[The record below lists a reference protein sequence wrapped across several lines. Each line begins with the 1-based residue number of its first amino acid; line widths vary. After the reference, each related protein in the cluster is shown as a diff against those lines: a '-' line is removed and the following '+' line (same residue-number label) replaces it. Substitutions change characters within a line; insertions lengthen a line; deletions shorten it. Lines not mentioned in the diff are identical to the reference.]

1 MILNTLEN
9 NMNNHS
15 KDGHSEKR
23 LNIGLALGSG
33 SARGLAHIGV
43 IRALEDAGI
52 KIDCVAGTSI
62 GALIGSVYA
71 SGKLDD
77 MEKVYLDFDWK
88 KIAYFFDIVFPKSG
102 LIDGNKVA
110 DFVREYVHVETIE
123 HLPLPFQAVATDIGS
138 GEEITMDKGDV
149 IEAVRASISVPGI
162 FTPVRRNSRVLVDG
176 GLINPVPVSTARSMG
191 AKLVIAVDLNHEIV
205 AGKAPKNLSKAS
217 KFSEQNSF
225 VETLSRMGGA
235 KYLAAVERI
244 NLGLQSMDNPA
255 LNQIQAWLA
264 EESLPNIFEVLLSSI
279 NVMETQITRT
289 RLHMDPPDLLIQPK
303 LGHIRFLEF
312 NRAEEIINIG
322 YEETCKQLERGS
334 DTLLENLN
342 MT

>member
-1 MILNTLEN
+1 MNDHLKN
-9 NMNNHS
+9 NS
-15 KDGHSEKR
+15 SEKR

-71 SGKLDD
+71 SGKLGDL
-77 MEKVYLDFDWK
+77 EKVYLDYDWK

-110 DFVREYVHVETIE
+110 DFVREYVHAETIE
-123 HLPLPFQAVATDIGS
+123 HLPMPFRAVATDIGT
-138 GEEITMDKGDV
+138 GEEITMDQGDV
-149 IEAVRASISVPGI
+149 IEAVRASLSVPGI

-176 GLINPVPVSTARSMG
+176 GLINPVPVSAARSMG

-205 AGKAPKNLSKAS
+205 AGKAPKSLSKT
-217 KFSEQNSF
+217 SESSENSRF
-225 VETLSRMGGA
+225 VQTLSRMGGT
-235 KYLAAVERI
+235 KYLSAVERI
-244 NLGLQSMDNPA
+244 NLSLQSMDNPA
-255 LNQIQAWLA
+255 LKQIQAWLA

-289 RLHMDPPDLLIQPK
+289 RLQMEPPDLLIQPK

-322 YEETCKQLERGS
+322 YEETCKQLES
-334 DTLLENLN
+334 KADTLLKR
-342 MT
+342 

>member
-1 MILNTLEN
+1 
-9 NMNNHS
+9 MNNQL
-15 KDGHSEKR
+15 KNNV
-23 LNIGLALGSG
+23 NIGLALGSG

-43 IRALEDAGI
+43 IRALEESGI

-71 SGKLDD
+71 SGKLEDL
-77 MEKVYLDFDWK
+77 EKVYLDFDWK

-110 DFVREYVHVETIE
+110 DFVREYVHAETIE
-123 HLPLPFQAVATDIGS
+123 HLPLPFQAVATDIGT
-138 GEEITMDKGDV
+138 GEEIAMDRGDV

-162 FTPVRRNSRVLVDG
+162 FTPVRRNGRVLVDG

-205 AGKAPKNLSKAS
+205 ARKAPKNLPKAS
-217 KFSEQNSF
+217 KSSEQNSF

-279 NVMETQITRT
+279 NVMETQITCT
-289 RLHMDPPDLLIQPK
+289 RLHLDPPDLLIQPK

-322 YEETCKQLERGS
+322 YEETCRQLERGS
-334 DTLLENLN
+334 DTLLESLHI
-342 MT
+342 T

>member
-1 MILNTLEN
+1 MVFSLPI
-9 NMNNHS
+9 NMR
-15 KDGHSEKR
+15 K
-23 LNIGLALGSG
+23 
-33 SARGLAHIGV
+33 
-43 IRALEDAGI
+43 
-52 KIDCVAGTSI
+52 
-62 GALIGSVYA
+62 
-71 SGKLDD
+71 
-77 MEKVYLDFDWK
+77 
-88 KIAYFFDIVFPKSG
+88 
-102 LIDGNKVA
+102 
-110 DFVREYVHVETIE
+110 
-123 HLPLPFQAVATDIGS
+123 Q
-138 GEEITMDKGDV
+138 V

-162 FTPVRRNSRVLVDG
+162 FTPVRRNGQVLVDG
-176 GLINPVPVSTARSMG
+176 GLTNPVPVSTARSMG
-191 AKLVIAVDLNHEIV
+191 AKLVIAVDLNHDIV
-205 AGKAPKNLSKAS
+205 AGKAPESISKS
-217 KFSEQNSF
+217 SDQNSF

-334 DTLLENLN
+334 DSFFS
-342 MT
+342 

>member
-1 MILNTLEN
+1 MKLNILGN
-9 NMNNHS
+9 NMNNHYS
-15 KDGHSEKR
+15 KKM

-43 IRALEDAGI
+43 IRALEDSGI

-71 SGKLDD
+71 SGKLEDL
-77 MEKVYLDFDWK
+77 EKVYLDYDWK
-88 KIAYFFDIVFPKSG
+88 KIAYLFDIVFPKSG

-110 DFVREYVHVETIE
+110 DFVREYVHAQTIE
-123 HLPLPFQAVATDIGS
+123 HLAMPFKAVATDIGT
-138 GEEITMDKGDV
+138 GEEITMDQGDV
-149 IEAVRASISVPGI
+149 IEAVRASISIPGI
-162 FTPVRRNSRVLVDG
+162 FTPVRRNGRVLVDG
-176 GLINPVPVSTARSMG
+176 GLVNPVPVSTARSMG
-191 AKLVIAVDLNHEIV
+191 AKLIIAVDLNHDII
-205 AGKAPKNLSKAS
+205 AGKAPESISKS
-217 KFSEQNSF
+217 SEQSRF
-225 VETLSRMGGA
+225 VQTLSHMGGA

-279 NVMETQITRT
+279 NVMATQITRT
-289 RLHMDPPDLLIQPK
+289 RLHMDPPDLLIQPH

-322 YEETCKQLERGS
+322 YEETCKQLEHES
-334 DTLLENLN
+334 DKFLR
-342 MT
+342 

>member
-1 MILNTLEN
+1 
-9 NMNNHS
+9 MNNHS
-15 KDGHSEKR
+15 KNNV
-23 LNIGLALGSG
+23 NIGLALGSG

-43 IRALEDAGI
+43 IRALEEAGI

-71 SGKLDD
+71 SGKLEDL
-77 MEKVYLDFDWK
+77 EKVYLDYDWK

-110 DFVREYVHVETIE
+110 DFVREYVHAETIE
-123 HLPLPFQAVATDIGS
+123 HLPLPFKAVATDIGS

-162 FTPVRRNSRVLVDG
+162 FTPVRRNGRVLVDG

-191 AKLVIAVDLNHEIV
+191 AKLVIAVDLNHDIV
-205 AGKAPKNLSKAS
+205 AGKAPESISKSA
-217 KFSEQNSF
+217 EQNSF

-342 MT
+342 MS

>member
-1 MILNTLEN
+1 
-9 NMNNHS
+9 MNNHS
-15 KDGHSEKR
+15 KNNV
-23 LNIGLALGSG
+23 NIGLALGSG

-43 IRALEDAGI
+43 IRALEEAGI

-110 DFVREYVHVETIE
+110 DFVREYVHTETIE
-123 HLPLPFQAVATDIGS
+123 HLPLPFKAVATDIGS
-138 GEEITMDKGDV
+138 GEEVTMDKGDV

-162 FTPVRRNSRVLVDG
+162 FTPVRRNGRVLVDG
-176 GLINPVPVSTARSMG
+176 GLTNPVPVSTARSMG
-191 AKLVIAVDLNHEIV
+191 AKLVIAVDLNHDIV
-205 AGKAPKNLSKAS
+205 AGKAPESISKS
-217 KFSEQNSF
+217 SDQNSF

-322 YEETCKQLERGS
+322 YEETCKQLENRS
-334 DTLLENLN
+334 NIFLENLN
-342 MT
+342 MS